1 VLKNVF
7 FKSISFIFEEMG
19 LHNQGQNLAGNE
31 LSSYQNIY
39 FGCTTHSF
47 GEFEIKKIKE
57 ILSTEASEMFNR
69 RATSLM
75 LLVPSSL
82 KASNQERSPDVRR
95 LFEQKKSGWLARL
108 PMSPP

>member
-57 ILSTEASEMFNR
+57 ILSTEASEMSNR
-69 RATSLM
+69 RPTSLM

-82 KASNQERSPDVRR
+82 EASNQERSPDVRR

-108 PMSPP
+108 PMLPP